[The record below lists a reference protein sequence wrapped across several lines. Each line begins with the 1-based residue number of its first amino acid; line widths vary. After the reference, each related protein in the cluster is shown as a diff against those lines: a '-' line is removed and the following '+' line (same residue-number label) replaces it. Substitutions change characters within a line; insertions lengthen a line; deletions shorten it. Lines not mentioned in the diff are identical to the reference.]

1 MSRLKILLEWWYSEL
16 KKIYGLWYLEI
27 LRYWREKSR
36 IISSL
41 IMPLLWLLVF
51 GAGMRGMQL
60 GGVTSYQTFMFPG
73 ILGMTLLFT
82 SVWSGVSV
90 IWDREFG
97 FLKEI
102 LVAPVSRTSIVIGK
116 ALGSGTTALIQGTI
130 LLPLAFLVGVHLS
143 PLSAAIIL
151 PLMVLISIGL
161 VCIGLLIASIITSME
176 GFNFIMSLVVMPI
189 FFTSGALFPLTS
201 APGWLRVFGYINP
214 LTYGVDALRW
224 ATFGE
229 TMIIPVQFEI
239 LILLAY
245 AICMVAI
252 CSYAFNIRK

>member
-1 MSRLKILLEWWYSEL
+1 MSEL

-51 GAGMRGMQL
+51 GGGMRGLQL
-60 GGVTSYQTFMFPG
+60 DSTQNYQTFMFPG
-73 ILGMTLLFT
+73 ILGMTLLFS
-82 SVWSGVSV
+82 SVWSGISV

-102 LVAPVSRTSIVIGK
+102 LVAPVSRASIVIGK
-116 ALGSGTTALIQGTI
+116 ALGSGTSALIQGAI

-143 PLSAAIIL
+143 LLSAVTIL
-151 PLMVLISIGL
+151 PIMILIAIGL

-176 GFNFIMSLVVMPI
+176 GFNFIMSLVIMPL
-189 FFTSGALFPLTS
+189 FFTSGALFPMTS
-201 APGWLRVFGYINP
+201 APGWLRTFSYVNP

-229 TMIIPVQFEI
+229 NLILPVQFEI
-239 LILLAY
+239 MILLAF
-245 AICMVAI
+245 AAGMIAA